1 MYFNRG
7 DYVNKSKKGQV
18 TLFIIIAIVIVGAV
32 VGYFIL
38 RDSSVG
44 GLSQD
49 MQPAYD
55 YYVSC
60 LERHASQ
67 GVALL
72 GEQGGYIELPEFES
86 GSSYRPYSSQLD
98 FLGQPVAYWMYMSGN
113 NILKEQLP
121 TKSGMEE
128 QLEQYVE
135 NRLSDCDFSDFNEEG
150 YGVFIEQGSVDVS
163 IRDNQVEV
171 DVSNPVYLSFDSQ
184 SASVNQH
191 RIEIDSKLGS
201 YYDLAKDI
209 YKYEKEN
216 MFLENYALDVLFLH
230 APVNDVLQTCE
241 PFVLNEQEVKNN
253 ISLALSGNIG
263 ALKLK
268 GSYYDLAKEE
278 NKYFVNDIGQNV
290 DENINFIYSP
300 DWPARMEIYG
310 DRVVRPVGLQQ
321 GLGILGFCYVPLHY
335 VYDVDF
341 PVLIQIW
348 NNDEVFQFA
357 SSVVID
363 KTQAREAIPSEA
375 GTFVESPICQ
385 YKNQDVE
392 VYTYDYDLN
401 PVEASLKFKCLDS
414 ECYIG
419 ETESG
424 IYTGG
429 FPQCVNGFIIAQSE
443 GFAEAKYMIST
454 NEEDVANVLMKRLYN
469 MSIEV
474 LGDGQEVSN
483 AIVIFRGENSQTVA
497 YPEMKSVELAEG
509 DYNVSV
515 YVYKDSNL
523 VLPATSK
530 TECVD
535 VPVSGVGGV
544 FGLEEEKCFNLD
556 MPSQELSQ
564 VVIGG
569 GNSQEFI
576 SEFDLRDSDKIVVR
590 AQMFSMPGSIDEVQ
604 DNYIKIEDAVTDI
617 YLE

>member
-1 MYFNRG
+1 MYFNSG
-7 DYVNKSKKGQV
+7 KKGQV
-18 TLFIIIAIVIVGAV
+18 TLFIIVAIVIVGAV
-32 VGYFIL
+32 VGYFVL
-38 RDSSVG
+38 RDSDIG

-113 NILKEQLP
+113 SILREQLP

-135 NRLSDCDFSDFNEEG
+135 DRLDYCDFSDFNEQG
-150 YGVFIEQGSVDVS
+150 YGVFIEDGGVDVS
-163 IRDNQVEV
+163 IKDNQVEIV
-171 DVSNPVYLSFDSQ
+171 ASNPVYLSFDSQ

-191 RIEIDSKLGS
+191 NIEIDSKLGS
-201 YYDLAKDI
+201 YYELAKDI
-209 YKYEKEN
+209 YEYEKESV
-216 MFLENYALDVLFLH
+216 FLENYALDVLFLN
-230 APVNDVLQTCE
+230 APVNDVLQTCD
-241 PFVLNEQEVKNN
+241 PYVLDEQGVKNN

-278 NKYFVNDIGQNV
+278 NKYFVTDIGQSV
-290 DENINFIYSP
+290 DENINFMYSP
-300 DWPARMEIYG
+300 SWPARIEIYG

-357 SSVVID
+357 TSVVID
-363 KTQAREAIPSEA
+363 KTQARKAIPSSE
-375 GTFVESPICQ
+375 GTFVESPVCQ

-401 PVEASLKFKCLDS
+401 PVDASLKFKVFNT

-419 ETESG
+419 QTQG
-424 IYTGG
+424 GLYNGG
-429 FPQCVNGFIIAQSE
+429 FPSAVNGFIIAQSK
-443 GFAEAKYMIST
+443 GFADAKYMIST
-454 NEEDVANVLMKRLYN
+454 NQEDVANILMKKLYN
-469 MSIEV
+469 VSIEV
-474 LGDGQEVSN
+474 VGDGQQVSN
-483 AIVIFRGENSQTVA
+483 AIVIFSGEHSQTVA

-515 YVYKDSNL
+515 YIYRDSNL
-523 VLPATSK
+523 VLFGTSK

-544 FGLEEEKCFNLD
+544 FGLEEEKCFNID
-556 MPSQELSQ
+556 IPSQELSQ
-564 VVIGG
+564 VVMGG
-569 GNSQEFI
+569 GNSEEFI
-576 SEFDLRDSDKIVVR
+576 SEFDLRDSNKIVVR
-590 AQMFSMPGSIDEVQ
+590 AQMFKTPGSIDEVQ
-604 DNYIKIEDAVTDI
+604 DNYIKLEEAVTDI